1 MIDDYSD
8 RHYPFEGCF
17 NFRDIGG
24 YLNHIVYK
32 TPVEE
37 MMAAS
42 VMFSMNGV
50 DKTRFIEDVKAINLA
65 HGPAHMLKN
74 SKDFKD

>member
-24 YLNHIVYK
+24 YLNQDG
-32 TPVEE
+32 
-37 MMAAS
+37 A
-42 VMFSMNGV
+42 
-50 DKTRFIEDVKAINLA
+50 
-65 HGPAHMLKN
+65 
-74 SKDFKD
+74 